1 MVRRQVQ
8 SAGGLVA
15 LAHSRYSNAMFEV
28 LVYLYQTYYR
38 PEACPQADVLFK
50 KLSAAGFAEED
61 ISQALDW
68 LRGLAISSVSN
79 LHTQQKPDSMRFYT
93 DQEYRS
99 LGVSALGLIHFLEQA
114 SVFSGIHREIVLER
128 ALAVGESPLSLDKL
142 RIIVL
147 MLLWSQGK
155 EPDALVLDE
164 LLLEEDESEERVL
177 H

>member
-1 MVRRQVQ
+1 M
-8 SAGGLVA
+8 LVLQA
-15 LAHSRYSNAMFEV
+15 DCRYSYVMFEV

-61 ISQALDW
+61 ITQALDW

-79 LHTQQKPDSMRFYT
+79 LHTQQNSASMRLFT
-93 DQEYRS
+93 EQEYRS
-99 LGVSALGLIHFLEQA
+99 LGGAALGLIHFLEQA
-114 SVFSGIHREIVLER
+114 KVFDGIHREIVLER
-128 ALAVGESPLSLDKL
+128 AQAVGESPLSLDKL
-142 RIIVL
+142 RVIIL

-155 EPDALVLDE
+155 EPDALILDE
-164 LLLEEDESEERVL
+164 LLLDEDEDEVRVL